1 MPFHATATSVRFP
14 GYSQGDRL
22 DGFKSLKILLNNCV
36 NDGDLSP
43 VSSFHYRSFLH
54 FPAVNEPMTLG
65 DDELIRCSTKQ
76 VVR

>member
-1 MPFHATATSVRFP
+1 MSFHASAPTVRFP

-22 DGFKSLKILLNNCV
+22 DVFQSRKILLNNCV
-36 NDGDLSP
+36 NDGDLSL